1 MKSRFDKAPAREGSA
16 EGGAAAPPGPAAL
29 RNTECHKHT
38 PGEAQSSSG
47 LREGPRR
54 GWSGLTPGKGTRHL
68 PSRAAR
74 PPAPHTPAGPLPQ
87 RTAPLAPFSHS
98 RAPIASRRLLSAPQ
112 PGCPSRQ
119 NASASPTPSPGPRQG
134 SRTPG
139 SCRLRQPRSRPLPR
153 THHTD
158 TGHRYTRI
166 SHRHHIHTRIS
177 HTHITCTRVS
187 NIHGSHTRTDLSQT
201 RISCTRGPH
210 RLRSQGYIN
219 LSHTHGSHTHTDL
232 SQTHISRIHEIS
244 HTRMDLTHARI
255 SRTDPSHTHTHTD
268 LTGTRISHMH
278 TDPSHTHRS
287 LTHMDLS
294 HTWISHSSL
303 PLTRP
308 SQRCPLFL

>member
-16 EGGAAAPPGPAAL
+16 VGGAAAPPGPAAL

-68 PSRAAR
+68 PS
-74 PPAPHTPAGPLPQ
+74 PAPHTPAGPLPQ

-112 PGCPSRQ
+112 PGCSSRQ

-153 THHTD
+153 TSITRTRGTDTHGSHTD
-158 TGHRYTRI
+158 TTYTHAAPTRILHAHGSLTYMDFTHARI
-166 SHRHHIHTRIS
+166 SHRH
-177 HTHITCTRVS
+177 
-187 NIHGSHTRTDLSQT
+187 GSLAHA
-201 RISCTRGPH
+201 
-210 RLRSQGYIN
+210 
-219 LSHTHGSHTHTDL
+219 
-232 SQTHISRIHEIS
+232 
-244 HTRMDLTHARI
+244 DLTD
-255 SRTDPSHTHTHTD
+255 SD
-268 LTGTRISHMH
+268 LKDT
-278 TDPSHTHRS
+278 
-287 LTHMDLS
+287 
-294 HTWISHSSL
+294 
-303 PLTRP
+303 
-308 SQRCPLFL
+308 